1 MAALNVQID
10 NQIRARGDKDF
21 ANNAGHI
28 PCFYDDPKVDTM
40 TAKLFITKI
49 DENISNG
56 WVTAENMFLRL
67 PTVLKGDAKLWFDAL
82 VETNRK
88 PDDWPQLR
96 AKFIKDYRVTL
107 TSLVAS
113 ENIGKLCQNKNESV
127 LKFSA
132 RVTAAIGEMYKSFE
146 LSPPEDKEPFEDCQ
160 AALHTV
166 DPNLALR
173 NRERTKAMATEHAL
187 ENSYK
192 FKLMLIKSFFVIG
205 LLPELKNDV
214 LSRPNLNFEETLD
227 YAAELEAIKKPKQN
241 VSEIPE
247 TPAVDPLDL
256 KTTVAAAVA
265 AAMQSERSNQNRSDG
280 GSSNNNWRSSNNQN
294 RSQNQS
300 RGSNQPSNNNGNRN
314 QNGNNKGSNS
324 YKNATCWYCKNNGH
338 LQTRCF
344 KRIADRKPLV
354 TKNNK
359 VFLIN
364 GADVIPER
372 GITSEEISACK
383 DAKIQGYCNDQ
394 DFQ

>member
-1 MAALNVQID
+1 
-10 NQIRARGDKDF
+10 
-21 ANNAGHI
+21 
-28 PCFYDDPKVDTM
+28 
-40 TAKLFITKI
+40 
-49 DENISNG
+49 
-56 WVTAENMFLRL
+56 
-67 PTVLKGDAKLWFDAL
+67 
-82 VETNRK
+82 
-88 PDDWPQLR
+88 
-96 AKFIKDYRVTL
+96 
-107 TSLVAS
+107 
-113 ENIGKLCQNKNESV
+113 
-127 LKFSA
+127 
-132 RVTAAIGEMYKSFE
+132 
-146 LSPPEDKEPFEDCQ
+146 
-160 AALHTV
+160 
-166 DPNLALR
+166 
-173 NRERTKAMATEHAL
+173 
-187 ENSYK
+187 
-192 FKLMLIKSFFVIG
+192 
-205 LLPELKNDV
+205 
-214 LSRPNLNFEETLD
+214 LD

-256 KTTVAAAVA
+256 KTTVAVAVA

-324 YKNATCWYCKNNGH
+324 YKNATCWYCKNTGH